1 MNDERLKYIIK
12 EALTKTDEN
21 KIGVMIRKEIKDA
34 FGSNL
39 EKKVKDIV
47 SKELKGSKFEK
58 EVIKISKDVLEQLYR
73 ELWLRRMFWKNVL
86 SDGKYKKDY
95 DKVKDIIM
103 SCNNTTQLKVADKVL
118 NKLIQK
124 HKENIP
130 PKQINILKQLI
141 KLMNIKCT
149 KGKSEDMNEISEIGK
164 EFRDTL
170 NKSNTPELKKVAAT
184 IEEEINIG
192 TQIEQNHLP
201 YEEIN

>member
-73 ELWLRRMFWKNVL
+73 ELWLRRMFWKN
-86 SDGKYKKDY
+86 
-95 DKVKDIIM
+95 
-103 SCNNTTQLKVADKVL
+103 A
-118 NKLIQK
+118 
-124 HKENIP
+124 
-130 PKQINILKQLI
+130 I
-141 KLMNIKCT
+141 K
-149 KGKSEDMNEISEIGK
+149 
-164 EFRDTL
+164 
-170 NKSNTPELKKVAAT
+170 
-184 IEEEINIG
+184 
-192 TQIEQNHLP
+192 
-201 YEEIN
+201 